1 MNLPRPPGVIAAIEP
16 LHEMFRVIVS
26 LPLHP
31 RADVAEFWRQGD
43 LKEAGDVTD
52 SLVHIVDQVSYTIS
66 SGSID

>member
-1 MNLPRPPGVIAAIEP
+1 
-16 LHEMFRVIVS
+16 MFRVIVS

-43 LKEAGDVTD
+43 LKEEGDVTD

>member
-1 MNLPRPPGVIAAIEP
+1 
-16 LHEMFRVIVS
+16 MFRVIVS
-26 LPLHP
+26 LPLQS